1 LKSESFSAIF
11 VVNRRPRQLS
21 LLYTARVHEPVAS
34 VEQVTPEWLTETL
47 RRGGSLERGRVTGVR
62 VRATQTHPVSIISHL
77 EVAYAPDAS
86 SAAPTQLFLK
96 VSNPNFEPAAPRARP
111 PEEIEFYN
119 DVAPRMPAAPLPRC
133 FDAAY
138 SPTTG
143 RAHLLLEDLSA
154 THYHP
159 PLPLT
164 DTLAE
169 CELAT
174 DCLAQVHAF
183 WWEHEQLGRG
193 VGRLLSAAQVDE
205 LARAAAANFT
215 RFVAAHG
222 ARLSTDERK
231 LYERAIATFPRPWV
245 HLTDAKGLTV
255 THGDA
260 HQWNF
265 LFPRAPR
272 GGRVYL
278 IDWQLWHVHTGP
290 RDLAYMLM
298 LWCAPERR
306 AQMEQ
311 TLLRRYHR
319 ALLARGVRG
328 YDWHDCWQDYRWS
341 AVRTIFIPLW
351 HWAKGRPET
360 LWGAQLERSL
370 RAFAELNCSE
380 LLAS

>member
-1 LKSESFSAIF
+1 M
-11 VVNRRPRQLS
+11 
-21 LLYTARVHEPVAS
+21 HEPVTSAA
-34 VEQVTPEWLTETL
+34 QITPEWLTEAL
-47 RRGGSLERGRVTGVR
+47 RRNGSLERGRVTSV
-62 VRATQTHPVSIISHL
+62 VVKATHTHPVSVVSHL
-77 EVAYAPDAS
+77 EVTYATGTSPG
-86 SAAPTQLFLK
+86 APAQLFLK
-96 VSNPNFEPAAPRARP
+96 VSNPDFEPAAPRERP

-119 DVAPRMPAAPLPRC
+119 SVAPRMPDAPLPRC
-133 FDAAY
+133 FDAAF
-138 SPTTG
+138 SRTTG

-183 WWEHEQLGRG
+183 WWEHVELGCG
-193 VGRLLSAAQVDE
+193 IGRLLSVAEVNE
-205 LARAAAANFT
+205 LAHRAAANFT
-215 RFVAAHG
+215 RFVDMHG
-222 ARLSTDERK
+222 ARLSTDERRFF
-231 LYERAIATFPRPWV
+231 ERAIATFPRPWV
-245 HLTDAKGLTV
+245 RLTDAKGLTV

-265 LFPRAPR
+265 LFPRAAH

-278 IDWQLWHVHTGP
+278 IDWQLWHVHIGP

-311 TLLRRYHR
+311 TLLRRYHQ

-341 AVRTIFIPLW
+341 AVRSIFIPLW

-360 LWGAQLERSL
+360 LWGPQMDRSL
-370 RAFAELNCSE
+370 RAFADLDCDE
-380 LLAS
+380 LLEG

>member
-1 LKSESFSAIF
+1 MYEVLTS
-11 VVNRRPRQLS
+11 
-21 LLYTARVHEPVAS
+21 VA
-34 VEQVTPEWLTETL
+34 QVTPEWLTETL
-47 RRGGSLERGRVTGVR
+47 RRGGLLERGRVTDV
-62 VRATQTHPVSIISHL
+62 VVKATHTHPVSVVSHL
-77 EVAYAPDAS
+77 AVTYTTGTSPG
-86 SAAPTQLFLK
+86 APTQLFLK
-96 VSNPNFEPAAPRARP
+96 VSNPDFEPAAPRAHP

-119 DVAPRMPAAPLPRC
+119 SVAPRMPDAPLPRC
-133 FDAAY
+133 FDAAF

-183 WWEHEQLGRG
+183 WWEHAELGHS
-193 VGRLLSAAQVDE
+193 VGRLLSVAEVDE
-205 LARAAAANFT
+205 LAQRAAANFA
-215 RFVAAHG
+215 RFVSVYG
-222 ARLSTDERK
+222 TRLSTDERRFFA
-231 LYERAIATFPRPWV
+231 RAIATFPRPWIR
-245 HLTDAKGLTV
+245 LTKAKGLTV

-265 LFPRAPR
+265 LFPRAPHN
-272 GGRVYL
+272 GRVYL
-278 IDWQLWHVHTGP
+278 IDWQLWHVHIGP

-311 TLLRRYHR
+311 TLLRRYHQ
-319 ALLARGVRG
+319 ALLTGGVRG
-328 YDWHDCWQDYRWS
+328 YDWPDCWQDYRWS
-341 AVRTIFIPLW
+341 AVRSIFIPLW

-360 LWGAQLERSL
+360 LWGPQMERSL
-370 RAFAELNCSE
+370 RAFADLNCDE
-380 LLAS
+380 LLEG